1 LERPKDIKDVEMAHL
16 LGDRYIISQRQ
27 DHLPKIIE
35 DLSERTI
42 ELCEDHLWLSMPSFI
57 SL

>member
-1 LERPKDIKDVEMAHL
+1 LERPENIKDVEIACL

-42 ELCEDHLWLSMPSFI
+42 ELCEDHLWLWMLSFI